1 MLASLEGSPV
11 ADTPVDELL
20 LLMKVSPALAALT
33 AIAAKRIIKREI
45 LLCMTW
51 AHERYR
57 RVG

>member
-11 ADTPVDELL
+11 ADTPADELL
-20 LLMKVSPALAALT
+20 LLMKVSALAALT
-33 AIAAKRIIKREI
+33 AIAAKRISKREI